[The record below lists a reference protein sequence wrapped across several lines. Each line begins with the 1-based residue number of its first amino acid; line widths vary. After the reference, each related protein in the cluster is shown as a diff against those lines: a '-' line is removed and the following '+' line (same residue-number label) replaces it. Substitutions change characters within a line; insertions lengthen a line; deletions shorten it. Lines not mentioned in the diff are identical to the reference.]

1 MTRDQQKA
9 LVSRFLSKCNEYAL
23 AKLADYQAE
32 LTGAT
37 AERALELQD
46 KIGHWTAYRAFNEHA
61 IDELKSDA
69 LDAWFDDEIA
79 QK

>member
-1 MTRDQQKA
+1 MCR
-9 LVSRFLSKCNEYAL
+9 CNEYAL

-32 LTGAT
+32 LAGAT

-61 IDELKSDA
+61 IDELKSGT
-69 LDAWFDDEIA
+69 LDAWFDDEIV
-79 QK
+79 QE